1 MSHGKGYP
9 LEAGKGKEIYSSLE
23 LPGRNSVDTY
33 FGPVRPELDV

>member
-9 LEAGKGKEIYSSLE
+9 LEGGKGKEIYSSLE

-33 FGPVRPELDV
+33 FSSVRLELDV